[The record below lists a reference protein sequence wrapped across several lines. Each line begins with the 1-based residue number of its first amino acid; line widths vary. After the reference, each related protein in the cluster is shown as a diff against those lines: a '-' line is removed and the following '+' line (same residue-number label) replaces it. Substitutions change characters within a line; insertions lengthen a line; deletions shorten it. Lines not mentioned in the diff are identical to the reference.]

1 MKKKLVTLSILL
13 CLLIAL
19 PMVFISCG
27 MPSTTQY
34 TIQFLDEDG
43 QTIIG
48 KAQKVVQGGKFDL
61 PHDPQ
66 KEGYTFDGWLLNGT
80 IFDFN
85 DAGAQKVA
93 GDMTFIAKYSIKV
106 FSVAFY
112 DEDGTTLIG
121 EMQSVEYGK
130 AFTLVTAP
138 QKDGFSFAGWVKAG
152 DSQVYDMYVS
162 GARVVKGDVKFVA
175 RYEKSNYVQE
185 NNGDTYGNDL
195 PQW

>member
-1 MKKKLVTLSILL
+1 MKKKLVTLSVLL

-19 PMVFISCG
+19 PMVLASC
-27 MPSTTQY
+27 STASKTQY

-48 KAQKVVQGGKFDL
+48 KAQKVVKGGKLDL
-61 PHDPQ
+61 PQDPQ

-80 IFDFN
+80 IYDFN
-85 DAGAQKVA
+85 AAGALKVT

-152 DSQVYDMYVS
+152 DSQIYDMYVA
-162 GARVVKGDVKFVA
+162 GARVVKGDIKFVA
-175 RYEKSNYVQE
+175 RYEESNYVQE